1 MEEKRK
7 NEGAVKNTAILKSVF
22 LSLKWFEWI
31 MFVGIIVIGFY
42 PKQDYTVIA

>member
-7 NEGAVKNTAILKSVF
+7 IEGAVKNTEILKSAF

-31 MFVGIIVIGFY
+31 MFVGMIVIGFY